1 MPSQVD
7 ILLHRP
13 IFGQVFGAASDLPGP
28 IERYGQVSFA
38 DFYAKWVRKILP
50 ASFFVL
56 VVSLLLAAVFYPP
69 LLTGRCGEGE

>member
-28 IERYGQVSFA
+28 IERYGRVPFCG
-38 DFYAKWVRKILP
+38 
-50 ASFFVL
+50 
-56 VVSLLLAAVFYPP
+56 LL
-69 LLTGRCGEGE
+69 CEEGEEDSAGLVLRPRRFTSPGGGSLPTVADG